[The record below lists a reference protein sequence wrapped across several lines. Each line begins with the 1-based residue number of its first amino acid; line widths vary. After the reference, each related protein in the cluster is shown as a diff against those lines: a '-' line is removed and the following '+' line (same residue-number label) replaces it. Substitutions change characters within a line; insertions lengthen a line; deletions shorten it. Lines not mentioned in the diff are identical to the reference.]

1 MTQHKTARRILAL
14 VTVCAATA
22 VAASARAAVTYEL
35 QDVTYVTPNPERA
48 SAPRPFSFT
57 VSDAAVARGGTGV
70 ISRNYGLSPLYG
82 VFANPTASTADL
94 LNVNLLSRATG
105 TEPPPFGSPRPLDAV
120 PEAYLFTASFAPD
133 RSVTAFTFGYY
144 NDGAYDFS
152 IRSVGGNLVSGEYS
166 TENTCFGPPCTVTG
180 RLQLVG
186 STGVDVPEPAS
197 AALLGFGLL
206 GLAAARRRAG

>member
-1 MTQHKTARRILAL
+1 MISRTTCHALAL
-14 VTVCAATA
+14 MAACAV
-22 VAASARAAVTYEL
+22 VAAPAEAAVTYEL
-35 QDVTYVTPNPERA
+35 RDVTYVTPNPQRS

-94 LNVNLLSRATG
+94 LNVSLLNLVTG
-105 TEPPPFGSPRPLDAV
+105 TEPLPFGGGPRPFNSI

-152 IRSVGGNLVSGEYS
+152 IRSVGGNLVSGIYS
-166 TENTCFGPPCTVTG
+166 TEGTCYGPPCTVTG

-186 STGVDVPEPAS
+186 STGTDVPEPAS
-197 AALLGFGLL
+197 AALLSFGLL
-206 GLAAARRRAG
+206 GLAASRRRGG